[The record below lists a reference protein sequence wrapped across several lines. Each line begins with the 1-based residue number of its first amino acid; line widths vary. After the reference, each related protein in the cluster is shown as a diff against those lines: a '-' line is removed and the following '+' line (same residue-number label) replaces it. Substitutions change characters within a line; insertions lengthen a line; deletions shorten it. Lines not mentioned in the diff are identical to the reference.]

1 MTIQPEKFDC
11 DKYPPGSHCGDCE
24 LCVDPI
30 PTPPN
35 EELLKMVEKDPPWLQ
50 EWLDEDMEGL
60 FGDEVR

>member
-1 MTIQPEKFDC
+1 MTTQPEKFDC
-11 DKYPPGSHCGDCE
+11 DKYPPGSHCRGCE

-30 PTPPN
+30 PTLSN

-60 FGDEVR
+60 FDDEN